1 MENENVTNENENVE
15 VQPNIEVKDN
25 GSTLTAEVTPIDPM
39 AAQEDPKNSENPED
53 KPEEDKNSEDKP
65 EEDEQ
70 TAFDTQVERDNEI
83 KNDLAKHNIDF
94 DALGEEYQKNGEL
107 SKESIDKL
115 EKAGY
120 PKAMVDDYIRAL
132 LTPYLDG
139 LQATTE
145 KFVNRIY
152 SMAGGKEN
160 YEKIIGFIKTQ
171 PESVINAYNATITQ
185 GNLNQIEL
193 ALNGI
198 KAQMKTA
205 YGTSNP
211 TLMGGAATSTADGY
225 TSMEQ
230 MTKDMADPR
239 YQVDPKFT
247 RSVMMKIKNA
257 TIF

>member
-1 MENENVTNENENVE
+1 MENENETNENVE

-39 AAQEDPKNSENPED
+39 AAQEDPKNSENHED

-65 EEDEQ
+65 DVDEQ
-70 TAFDTQVERDNEI
+70 TAFDTQAERDNEI

-120 PKAMVDDYIRAL
+120 PKAMVDA
-132 LTPYLDG
+132 YLDG

-171 PESVINAYNATITQ
+171 PESVVNAYNATIAQ

-211 TLMGGAATSTADGY
+211 TLMGGAATSTAEGY

>member
-1 MENENVTNENENVE
+1 MENENVTNENVE

-65 EEDEQ
+65 NVDEQ

-83 KNDLAKHNIDF
+83 RNDLAKHNIDF

-120 PKAMVDDYIRAL
+120 PKAMVDA
-132 LTPYLDG
+132 YLDG

-171 PESVINAYNATITQ
+171 PESVVNAYNATITQ

-247 RSVMMKIKNA
+247 RSVLMKIKNA

>member
-39 AAQEDPKNSENPED
+39 ATQEDPKNSENPED

-65 EEDEQ
+65 NVDEQ

-120 PKAMVDDYIRAL
+120 PKAMVDA
-132 LTPYLDG
+132 YLDG

-198 KAQMKTA
+198 KAQMKAA

-211 TLMGGAATSTADGY
+211 TLMGGAATSTAEGY

-247 RSVMMKIKNA
+247 RSVLMKIKNA

>member
-1 MENENVTNENENVE
+1 MENENATNENENVE
-15 VQPNIEVKDN
+15 VQPNIVVKDN

-39 AAQEDPKNSENPED
+39 SAQEDPKNSENPED

-65 EEDEQ
+65 DVDEQ

-120 PKAMVDDYIRAL
+120 PKAMVDA
-132 LTPYLDG
+132 YLDG

-171 PESVINAYNATITQ
+171 PESVVNAYNATITQ

-211 TLMGGAATSTADGY
+211 TLMGGAATSTAEGY

>member
-39 AAQEDPKNSENPED
+39 ATQEDPKNSENPED

-65 EEDEQ
+65 DVDEQ

-120 PKAMVDDYIRAL
+120 PKAMVDA
-132 LTPYLDG
+132 YLDG

-198 KAQMKTA
+198 KAQMKAA

-211 TLMGGAATSTADGY
+211 TLMGGAATSTAEGY

-230 MTKDMADPR
+230 MTKDMSDPR

>member
-1 MENENVTNENENVE
+1 MENENVTTENENVE

-39 AAQEDPKNSENPED
+39 ATQEDPKNSENPED

-65 EEDEQ
+65 DVDEQ
-70 TAFDTQVERDNEI
+70 TAFDTQAERDNEI

-120 PKAMVDDYIRAL
+120 PKAMVDA
-132 LTPYLDG
+132 YLDG

-171 PESVINAYNATITQ
+171 PESVVNAYNATIAQ

-198 KAQMKTA
+198 KAQMKAA

-211 TLMGGAATSTADGY
+211 TLMGGAATSTAEGY

-247 RSVMMKIKNA
+247 RSVLMKIKNA

>member
-39 AAQEDPKNSENPED
+39 ATQEDPKNSENPED
-53 KPEEDKNSEDKP
+53 KPEEDKNAEDKP
-65 EEDEQ
+65 DVDEQ

-120 PKAMVDDYIRAL
+120 PKAMVDA
-132 LTPYLDG
+132 YLDG

-211 TLMGGAATSTADGY
+211 TLMGGAATSTAEGY

>member
-1 MENENVTNENENVE
+1 MENENVTNENVE
-15 VQPNIEVKDN
+15 VKPNIEVKDN

-53 KPEEDKNSEDKP
+53 KPEEDKNPEDKP
-65 EEDEQ
+65 NVDEQ

-107 SKESIDKL
+107 SKESLDKL

-120 PKAMVDDYIRAL
+120 PKAMVDA
-132 LTPYLDG
+132 YLDG

-198 KAQMKTA
+198 KAQMNAA

-211 TLMGGAATSTADGY
+211 TLMGGAATSTAEGY

>member
-39 AAQEDPKNSENPED
+39 ATQEDPKNSENPED

-65 EEDEQ
+65 DVDEQ

-120 PKAMVDDYIRAL
+120 PKAMVDA
-132 LTPYLDG
+132 YLDG

-145 KFVNRIY
+145 KFVNHIY

-198 KAQMKTA
+198 KAQMKAA

-211 TLMGGAATSTADGY
+211 TLMGGAATSTAEGY

-247 RSVMMKIKNA
+247 RSVLMKIKNA

>member
-39 AAQEDPKNSENPED
+39 ATQEDTKNSENPED

-65 EEDEQ
+65 DVDEQ

-120 PKAMVDDYIRAL
+120 PKAMVDA
-132 LTPYLDG
+132 YLDG

>member
-39 AAQEDPKNSENPED
+39 ATQEDPKNSENPED

-65 EEDEQ
+65 DVDEQ
-70 TAFDTQVERDNEI
+70 TAFDTQAERDNEI

-120 PKAMVDDYIRAL
+120 PKAMVDA
-132 LTPYLDG
+132 YLDG

-171 PESVINAYNATITQ
+171 PESVVNAYNATITQ

-198 KAQMKTA
+198 KAQMKAA

-211 TLMGGAATSTADGY
+211 TLMGGAATSTAEGY

>member
-39 AAQEDPKNSENPED
+39 AAQEDPKNSENSED

-83 KNDLAKHNIDF
+83 KNDLAKHNLDF

-120 PKAMVDDYIRAL
+120 PKAMVDA
-132 LTPYLDG
+132 YLDG

-171 PESVINAYNATITQ
+171 PESVVNAYNATITQ

-211 TLMGGAATSTADGY
+211 TLMGGAATSTA
-225 TSMEQ
+225 
-230 MTKDMADPR
+230 
-239 YQVDPKFT
+239 
-247 RSVMMKIKNA
+247 
-257 TIF
+257 

>member
-1 MENENVTNENENVE
+1 MENENVTNENVE

-65 EEDEQ
+65 NVDEQ
-70 TAFDTQVERDNEI
+70 IAFDTQVERDNEI

-120 PKAMVDDYIRAL
+120 PKAMVDA
-132 LTPYLDG
+132 YLDG

-211 TLMGGAATSTADGY
+211 TLMGGAATSTAEGY

>member
-1 MENENVTNENENVE
+1 MENENVTNENVE
-15 VQPNIEVKDN
+15 VKPNIEVKDN

-65 EEDEQ
+65 NVDEQ

-120 PKAMVDDYIRAL
+120 PKAMVDA
-132 LTPYLDG
+132 YLDG

-198 KAQMKTA
+198 KAQMNTA

-211 TLMGGAATSTADGY
+211 TLMGGAATSTAEGY

>member
-1 MENENVTNENENVE
+1 MENENVTNENVE

-39 AAQEDPKNSENPED
+39 ATQEDPKNSENPED

-65 EEDEQ
+65 DVDEQ

-120 PKAMVDDYIRAL
+120 PKAMVDA
-132 LTPYLDG
+132 YLDG

-211 TLMGGAATSTADGY
+211 TLMGGATTSTAEGY

>member
-39 AAQEDPKNSENPED
+39 AAQEDPKNSENPEG

-65 EEDEQ
+65 DVDEQ

-120 PKAMVDDYIRAL
+120 PKAMVDA
-132 LTPYLDG
+132 YLDG

-171 PESVINAYNATITQ
+171 PESVVNAYNATITQ

-211 TLMGGAATSTADGY
+211 TLMGGAATSTAEGY

>member
-1 MENENVTNENENVE
+1 MENENVTNENVE

-65 EEDEQ
+65 NVDEQ
-70 TAFDTQVERDNEI
+70 TAYDTQVERDNEI

-107 SKESIDKL
+107 SKESLDKL

-120 PKAMVDDYIRAL
+120 PKAMVDA
-132 LTPYLDG
+132 YLDG

-198 KAQMKTA
+198 KAQMNTA

-211 TLMGGAATSTADGY
+211 TLMGGAATSTAEGY

>member
-1 MENENVTNENENVE
+1 MENENVTNENVE
-15 VQPNIEVKDN
+15 VKPNIEVKDN

-120 PKAMVDDYIRAL
+120 PKAMVDA
-132 LTPYLDG
+132 YLDG

-152 SMAGGKEN
+152 RMAGGKEN

-198 KAQMKTA
+198 KAQMNTA

-211 TLMGGAATSTADGY
+211 TLMGGAATSTAEGY

-230 MTKDMADPR
+230 MTKDMSDPR

>member
-39 AAQEDPKNSENPED
+39 ATQEDPKNSENPED

-65 EEDEQ
+65 DVDEQ

-120 PKAMVDDYIRAL
+120 PKAMVDA
-132 LTPYLDG
+132 YLDG

-198 KAQMKTA
+198 KAQMKAA

-211 TLMGGAATSTADGY
+211 TLMGGAATSTAEGY

-247 RSVMMKIKNA
+247 RSVLMKIKNA

>member
-65 EEDEQ
+65 DVDEQ

-94 DALGEEYQKNGEL
+94 DALGDEYQKNGEL

-120 PKAMVDDYIRAL
+120 PKAMVDA
-132 LTPYLDG
+132 YLDG

-160 YEKIIGFIKTQ
+160 YEKIIGFLKTQ
-171 PESVINAYNATITQ
+171 PESVVNAYNATIAQ

>member
-65 EEDEQ
+65 DVDEQ

-120 PKAMVDDYIRAL
+120 PKAMVDA
-132 LTPYLDG
+132 
-139 LQATTE
+139 
-145 KFVNRIY
+145 
-152 SMAGGKEN
+152 
-160 YEKIIGFIKTQ
+160 
-171 PESVINAYNATITQ
+171 
-185 GNLNQIEL
+185 
-193 ALNGI
+193 
-198 KAQMKTA
+198 
-205 YGTSNP
+205 
-211 TLMGGAATSTADGY
+211 
-225 TSMEQ
+225 
-230 MTKDMADPR
+230 
-239 YQVDPKFT
+239 
-247 RSVMMKIKNA
+247 
-257 TIF
+257 

>member
-39 AAQEDPKNSENPED
+39 ATQEDPKNSENPED

-65 EEDEQ
+65 DVDEQ

-120 PKAMVDDYIRAL
+120 PKAMVDA
-132 LTPYLDG
+132 YLDG

-160 YEKIIGFIKTQ
+160 YEKIIGFLKTQ

>member
-39 AAQEDPKNSENPED
+39 AAQEDPKNSENSED
-53 KPEEDKNSEDKP
+53 KPEEDKNPEDKP
-65 EEDEQ
+65 DVDEQ

-120 PKAMVDDYIRAL
+120 PKAMVDA
-132 LTPYLDG
+132 YLDG

-171 PESVINAYNATITQ
+171 PDSVINAYNATITQ

-211 TLMGGAATSTADGY
+211 TLMGGASTSTAEGY

-247 RSVMMKIKNA
+247 RSVLMKTNNV

>member
-39 AAQEDPKNSENPED
+39 AAQEDPKNSENSED

-65 EEDEQ
+65 DVDEQ

-120 PKAMVDDYIRAL
+120 PKAMVDA
-132 LTPYLDG
+132 YLDG

-152 SMAGGKEN
+152 NMAGGKEN

>member
-65 EEDEQ
+65 DVDAQ

-120 PKAMVDDYIRAL
+120 PKAMVDA
-132 LTPYLDG
+132 YLDG

>member
-39 AAQEDPKNSENPED
+39 DAQEDPKNSENPED

-65 EEDEQ
+65 NVDEQ

-120 PKAMVDDYIRAL
+120 PKAMVDA
-132 LTPYLDG
+132 YLDG

-211 TLMGGAATSTADGY
+211 TLMGGAAISTAEGY

>member
-15 VQPNIEVKDN
+15 VHPNIEVKDN

-39 AAQEDPKNSENPED
+39 AAQEDPKDTETPED
-53 KPEEDKNSEDKP
+53 KPEEDKTPEDKP

-70 TAFDTQVERDNEI
+70 TSFDTQVERDNEI

-120 PKAMVDDYIRAL
+120 PKAMVDA
-132 LTPYLDG
+132 YLDG

-160 YEKIIGFIKTQ
+160 YEKILGFIKTQ
-171 PESVINAYNATITQ
+171 PESIVNAYNATITQ

-211 TLMGGAATSTADGY
+211 TLMGGAATSTAEGY

-230 MTKDMADPR
+230 MTKDMSDPR

-257 TIF
+257 NIF

>member
-39 AAQEDPKNSENPED
+39 AAQEDPKNSEN
-53 KPEEDKNSEDKP
+53 SEDKP

-70 TAFDTQVERDNEI
+70 TAFDTQAERDNEI

-120 PKAMVDDYIRAL
+120 PKAMVDA
-132 LTPYLDG
+132 YLDG

-171 PESVINAYNATITQ
+171 PESVVNAYNATIAQ

-211 TLMGGAATSTADGY
+211 TLMGGAATSTAEGY

>member
-39 AAQEDPKNSENPED
+39 AAQEDPKDTETPED
-53 KPEEDKNSEDKP
+53 KPEEDKTPEDKP

-70 TAFDTQVERDNEI
+70 TSFDTQVERDNEI

-120 PKAMVDDYIRAL
+120 PKAMVDA
-132 LTPYLDG
+132 YLDG

-160 YEKIIGFIKTQ
+160 YEKILGFIKTQ
-171 PESVINAYNATITQ
+171 PESIVNAYNATITQ

-211 TLMGGAATSTADGY
+211 TLMGGAATSTAEGY

-230 MTKDMADPR
+230 MTKDMSDPR

-257 TIF
+257 NIF

>member
-65 EEDEQ
+65 DVDEQ

-83 KNDLAKHNIDF
+83 KNELAKHNIDF
-94 DALGEEYQKNGEL
+94 DALGDEYQKNGEL

-120 PKAMVDDYIRAL
+120 PKAMVDA
-132 LTPYLDG
+132 YLDG

-247 RSVMMKIKNA
+247 RSVMLKIKNA

>member
-1 MENENVTNENENVE
+1 MENENVTTENENVE

-25 GSTLTAEVTPIDPM
+25 GSTLTAEVTPLDPM
-39 AAQEDPKNSENPED
+39 AAQEDPTNSENPED

-65 EEDEQ
+65 DVDEQ
-70 TAFDTQVERDNEI
+70 TAFDTQAERDNEI

-120 PKAMVDDYIRAL
+120 PKAMVDA
-132 LTPYLDG
+132 YLDG
-139 LQATTE
+139 LQTTTE

-198 KAQMKTA
+198 KAQMKAA

-211 TLMGGAATSTADGY
+211 TLMGGAATSTAEGY

-247 RSVMMKIKNA
+247 RSVLMKIKNA

>member
-39 AAQEDPKNSENPED
+39 ATQGDTKNSENSED

-65 EEDEQ
+65 DVDEQ

-120 PKAMVDDYIRAL
+120 PKAMVDA
-132 LTPYLDG
+132 YLDG

-211 TLMGGAATSTADGY
+211 TLMGGAATSTAEGY

-247 RSVMMKIKNA
+247 RSVLMKIKNA

>member
-1 MENENVTNENENVE
+1 MENENVTTENENVE

-25 GSTLTAEVTPIDPM
+25 GSTLAAEVNPIDPM
-39 AAQEDPKNSENPED
+39 AAQEDPKDTETPEEDKTPDDKPED
-53 KPEEDKNSEDKP
+53 KPEV
-65 EEDEQ
+65 DEQ
-70 TAFDTQVERDNEI
+70 VAFDKQTERDNEI

-120 PKAMVDDYIRAL
+120 PKAMVDA
-132 LTPYLDG
+132 YLDG

-160 YEKIIGFIKTQ
+160 YEKILGFIKTQ
-171 PESVINAYNATITQ
+171 PESVVNAYNATITQ

-211 TLMGGAATSTADGY
+211 TLMGGAATSTAEGY

-230 MTKDMADPR
+230 MTKDMSDPR

-257 TIF
+257 NIF

>member
-1 MENENVTNENENVE
+1 MENENATNENVE

-25 GSTLTAEVTPIDPM
+25 GSTLTAEITPIDPM

-65 EEDEQ
+65 NVDEQ
-70 TAFDTQVERDNEI
+70 TAYDTQVERDNEI

-107 SKESIDKL
+107 SKESLDKL

-120 PKAMVDDYIRAL
+120 PKAMVDA
-132 LTPYLDG
+132 YLDG

-198 KAQMKTA
+198 KAQMNTA

-211 TLMGGAATSTADGY
+211 TLMGGAATSTAEGY

-230 MTKDMADPR
+230 MTKDMSDPR

>member
-65 EEDEQ
+65 DVDEQ

-120 PKAMVDDYIRAL
+120 PKAMVDA
-132 LTPYLDG
+132 YLDG

-171 PESVINAYNATITQ
+171 PESVVNAYNATIAQ

-211 TLMGGAATSTADGY
+211 TLMGGAATSTAEGY

>member
-65 EEDEQ
+65 NVDEQ

-83 KNDLAKHNIDF
+83 RNDLAKHNIDF

-120 PKAMVDDYIRAL
+120 PKAMVDA
-132 LTPYLDG
+132 YLDG

-171 PESVINAYNATITQ
+171 PESVVNAYNATIAQ

>member
-1 MENENVTNENENVE
+1 MENENVTNENVE

-25 GSTLTAEVTPIDPM
+25 GSTLTAEVTSIDPM
-39 AAQEDPKNSENPED
+39 AAQEDPKDTENTED
-53 KPEEDKNSEDKP
+53 KPEEDKNTEDKP
-65 EEDEQ
+65 NVDEQ

-107 SKESIDKL
+107 SKESINDTLRLGLDETYNLLIVFFTASHAVNTIDKL
-115 EKAGY
+115 
-120 PKAMVDDYIRAL
+120 L
-132 LTPYLDG
+132 
-139 LQATTE
+139 
-145 KFVNRIY
+145 
-152 SMAGGKEN
+152 S
-160 YEKIIGFIKTQ
+160 
-171 PESVINAYNATITQ
+171 SS
-185 GNLNQIEL
+185 LNQIEL

-198 KAQMKTA
+198 KAQMNTA

-211 TLMGGAATSTADGY
+211 TLMGGAATSTAEGY

-247 RSVMMKIKNA
+247 HSVMMKIKNA
-257 TIF
+257 SIF